1 MGEKGKKMGVRKY
14 NKSEFPRLRW
24 TPQLHEL
31 FVDSV
36 RILGGKHKA
45 TPKRILQTM
54 SVKGLKISHVKSH
67 LQMYRNVKNDDEMN
81 MFVRT
86 SQLSLSRN
94 KHDFHEIHNLKHT
107 NRSVFSSLFSPQRSL
122 GNNNE
127 LRNDWRDFDHNNNN
141 GEIEC
146 QSTQNEA
153 IHHQDTTNSILTTLY
168 INSSSD
174 INNRRKK
181 KEKEV
186 CNELCELSLISSSTT
201 TTTSTTSQETPPPP
215 TTSHSNNNST
225 TYEYDHNHINL
236 DLTI

>member
-86 SQLSLSRN
+86 SQLLLSRN

-127 LRNDWRDFDHNNNN
+127 LRNDWRDFDHINNN

-146 QSTQNEA
+146 QSPRMRLFIIRIQQTLILLQ
-153 IHHQDTTNSILTTLY
+153 HYILTAVVIL
-168 INSSSD
+168 I
-174 INNRRKK
+174 IGVRKGK
-181 KEKEV
+181 G
-186 CNELCELSLISSSTT
+186 SL
-201 TTTSTTSQETPPPP
+201 
-215 TTSHSNNNST
+215 
-225 TYEYDHNHINL
+225 
-236 DLTI
+236 